1 MVALP
6 RPSSEPLVIVQNSIA
21 KLRESLRND
30 RLALE
35 QNFLQHGNPRKG
47 EAGAFPAATQRP
59 LRSAA
64 RLLSAHS
71 QLIDQYLRRVWQGLA
86 LPDNISLVAVGGYGR
101 GELYPKSDI
110 DLLIL
115 LDTESEKFL
124 MEPVAIRLDEQTTL
138 AKSPIM
144 AGHPPDGALQHKLH
158 ELISMLWD
166 IGLEVGHSIRTVA
179 ECLRES
185 ADITVQTNL
194 LEARL
199 LVGNKNL
206 FRELQD
212 AVQLH
217 LNPREF
223 FLAKQQEQ
231 QQRHARFVD
240 ADYNLE
246 PNLKESPGGL
256 RDLQTITWI
265 SRAAALGTR
274 WTELAQA
281 GLISL
286 AEARQIARHDTLL
299 QTLRIRLHYL
309 AKRREDRLIFEFQ
322 TLLAEQM
329 GITAS
334 AHRRASEHLMQ
345 RYYRARLA
353 VRQFNAILLQN
364 LHDHLFREQPP
375 QHTLNERFR
384 TIGTLLEIRDEHL
397 FEHTPA
403 AIFELFQLMQKHL
416 ELTDLTA
423 KTLRALWRAQRHIDA
438 AFRRSP
444 LNRSRFMEILRQPKG
459 VVHALR
465 RMNQYGILGRYI
477 PAFGRIVGQMQHDLF
492 HVYTVDEHILMV
504 VRNLR
509 RFAVA
514 EYAHEIPLCS
524 QLMSEFARPEVLY
537 VAGLFHDIAKGRG
550 GDHSQLGKKD
560 ARTFCTQHQ
569 LSRNDSD
576 LVVWLV
582 EQHLNLSAT
591 AQKQDLS
598 DPQVIADFASNIKND
613 RYLVALY
620 LLTVADVRG
629 TSPKIW
635 NAWKAKLIEDLFRAT
650 RRYLSEGPGADHLE
664 EIRRQAA
671 ATLNLY
677 AMPADTYQ
685 LLWAQ
690 LDDSYFQDHPA
701 QEIAWH
707 TRLLAFKV
715 NAERAIVKTRLSRVG
730 EGLQVMVYCPD
741 QRGLFARI
749 CDFFARMNFTIVEA
763 KIHTTRHGYALNSF
777 QIMEAVRGNTAYR
790 DIMTYI
796 EFELAQQ
803 IVQAKSIALATP
815 GRVNRQLKNFPIAT
829 EVEIK
834 PDNKGMQVLSLIAGD
849 RPGLLARI
857 ALTLDQHDI
866 RLHRAKINTLGSRA
880 EDVFWISGAT
890 LVQPEQ
896 KDLLRDALLAV

>member
-1 MVALP
+1 MRANHT
-6 RPSSEPLVIVQNSIA
+6 RKVIGHSSIA
-21 KLRESLRND
+21 ELRESLRRD

-35 QNFLQHGNPRKG
+35 QSFQQHGK
-47 EAGAFPAATQRP
+47 
-59 LRSAA
+59 AA
-64 RLLSAHS
+64 RLLNAHS
-71 QLIDQYLRRVWQGLA
+71 RLIDRYLLRVWQQLA
-86 LPDNISLVAVGGYGR
+86 LPPHIALVAVGGYGR

-115 LDTESEKFL
+115 LDSE
-124 MEPVAIRLDEQTTL
+124 
-138 AKSPIM
+138 
-144 AGHPPDGALQHKLH
+144 PDKGLQQKLQQ
-158 ELISMLWD
+158 LIGMLWD
-166 IGLEVGHSIRTVA
+166 IGMEVGHSIRTVA
-179 ECLRES
+179 QCINES

-199 LVGNKNL
+199 LTGDVKL
-206 FRELQD
+206 FTSLHE
-212 AVQLH
+212 AVQQH
-217 LNPREF
+217 LDPRQF
-223 FLAKQQEQ
+223 FLAKLHEQ
-231 QQRHARFVD
+231 QQRHARFVETD
-240 ADYNLE
+240 FNLE

-265 SRAAALGTR
+265 SRAAGLATR

-281 GLISL
+281 GLISI

-299 QTLRIRLHYL
+299 QTLRVRLHYL
-309 AKRREDRLIFEFQ
+309 AMRREDRLIFEFQ
-322 TLLAEQM
+322 TPLAEQM

-334 AHRRASEHLMQ
+334 ANRRASEHLMQ
-345 RYYRARLA
+345 RYYRTKVA
-353 VRQFNAILLQN
+353 VRQFNSILLQN
-364 LHDHLFREQPP
+364 LHDHLFREVPP
-375 QHTLNERFR
+375 QHALNERFR
-384 TIGTLLEIRDEHL
+384 VVGTLLDIRDENL
-397 FEHTPA
+397 FEQSSG
-403 AIFELFQLMQKHL
+403 AIFELFLLMQQHA

-423 KTLRALWRAQRHIDA
+423 KTLRALWRAQHQIDA
-438 AFRRSP
+438 AFRRDP

-459 VVHALR
+459 VLHALR
-465 RMNQYGILGRYI
+465 RMNQYGILGAYI

-509 RFAVA
+509 RFAVP
-514 EYAHEIPLCS
+514 EFAHELPQCS
-524 QLMSEFARPEVLY
+524 RLMSEFARPEVLY
-537 VAGLFHDIAKGRG
+537 IAGLFHDIAKGRG

-560 ARTFCTQHQ
+560 ARAFCMRHQ
-569 LSRNDSD
+569 LSRDDTD

-582 EQHLNLSAT
+582 EQHLSLSAT

-598 DPQVIADFASNIKND
+598 DPDVIAAFAGKIKND

-635 NAWKAKLIEDLFRAT
+635 NAWKAKLIEDLYRAS
-650 RRYLSEGPGADHLE
+650 RRYISDGKIAGHLD
-664 EIRRQAA
+664 EIRNQAVT
-671 ATLNLY
+671 TLNLY
-677 AMPADTYQ
+677 AMSPDSYQ
-685 LLWAQ
+685 LFWAQ
-690 LDDSYFQDHPA
+690 LDDSYFLDHEA

-715 NAERAIVKTRLSRVG
+715 NTAAAIVKARLSRAG
-730 EGLQVMVYCPD
+730 EGLQVVVYCQD

-763 KIHTTRHGYALNSF
+763 KIHTTQHGYALNSF
-777 QIMEAVRGNTAYR
+777 QIMEATRSGTEYR
-790 DIMTYI
+790 DIMNYI

-803 IVQAKSIALATP
+803 IEQAKPVTIAAT
-815 GRVNRQLKNFPIAT
+815 GRVSRQLKHFPITT

-834 PDNKGMQVLSLIAGD
+834 PDNKGMHVLSLIAGD

-857 ALTLDQHDI
+857 ALILEKHDI

-880 EDVFWISGAT
+880 EDVFWISGAALAQT
-890 LVQPEQ
+890 GQTDE
-896 KDLLRDALLAV
+896 LRNALLAV

>member
-1 MVALP
+1 MAALP
-6 RPSSEPLVIVQNSIA
+6 PLRSNNVA
-21 KLRESLRND
+21 ELRESLRSD

-35 QNFLQHGNPRKG
+35 QNFLQHGK
-47 EAGAFPAATQRP
+47 
-59 LRSAA
+59 AA

-71 QLIDQYLRRVWQGLA
+71 HLIDQYLRRVWQELA
-86 LPDNISLVAVGGYGR
+86 LPGNISLVAVGGYGR
-101 GELYPKSDI
+101 GELYPRSDI

-115 LDTESEKFL
+115 LDA
-124 MEPVAIRLDEQTTL
+124 EPDSTL
-138 AKSPIM
+138 
-144 AGHPPDGALQHKLH
+144 QQKLH
-158 ELISMLWD
+158 ELIGMLWD
-166 IGLEVGHSIRTVA
+166 IGMEVGHSIRTVA
-179 ECLRES
+179 QCLSEA

-199 LVGNKNL
+199 LSGDKNL
-206 FRELQD
+206 FKELQD
-212 AVQLH
+212 AVQQH
-217 LNPREF
+217 LDPRKF
-223 FLAKQQEQ
+223 FLAKQHEQ
-231 QQRHARFVD
+231 RQRHARFVD

-265 SRAAALGTR
+265 SRAAGLGTR

-299 QTLRIRLHYL
+299 QTLRTRLHYF
-309 AKRREDRLIFEFQ
+309 AKRREDRLIFDFQ
-322 TLLAEQM
+322 TPLAEQM

-334 AHRRASEHLMQ
+334 ANRRASEHLMQ
-345 RYYRARLA
+345 RYYRTRLA
-353 VRQFNAILLQN
+353 VRQFNTILLQH
-364 LHDHLFREQPP
+364 LHDYLFHEAPP
-375 QHTLNERFR
+375 QHALNERFR
-384 TIGTLLEIRDEHL
+384 VIDTLLEIRDENL
-397 FEHTPA
+397 FEHFPE
-403 AIFELFQLMQKHL
+403 AIFELFQLMQKHP
-416 ELTDLTA
+416 ELTDLSA
-423 KTLRALWRAQRHIDA
+423 KTLRALWRAQHRIDA
-438 AFRRSP
+438 AFRRNP
-444 LNRSRFMEILRQPKG
+444 LNRSRFMEILRQPQG
-459 VVHALR
+459 VIHALR
-465 RMNQYGILGRYI
+465 RMNQYGILGHYI

-509 RFAVA
+509 RFAVP

-560 ARTFCTQHQ
+560 ARAFCTQHQ
-569 LSRNDSD
+569 LSRDDSD

-582 EQHLNLSAT
+582 EQHLSLSAT

-598 DPQVIADFASNIKND
+598 DPEVIANFAAKIKND

-635 NAWKAKLIEDLFRAT
+635 NAWKAKLIEDLYRAT
-650 RRYLSEGPGADHLE
+650 RRFLSDGKVTNHLDD
-664 EIRRQAA
+664 IRKQAA

-677 AMPADTYQ
+677 ALAAESYQ

-690 LDDSYFQDHPA
+690 LDDSYFLDHQA

-707 TRLLAFKV
+707 TRLLAFKANTAV
-715 NAERAIVKTRLSRVG
+715 PIVKARLSRVG
-730 EGLQVMVYCPD
+730 EGLQVMVYCTD

-749 CDFFARMNFTIVEA
+749 CDFFARTNYTIVEA
-763 KIHTTRHGYALNSF
+763 KIHTTQHGYALNSF
-777 QIMEAVRGNTAYR
+777 QIMEAARGNTAYR

-803 IVQAKSIALATP
+803 IVQAKPIALAAT
-815 GRVNRQLKNFPIAT
+815 GRVSRQLKHFPITT

-834 PDNKGMQVLSLIAGD
+834 PDHHGMHMLSLIAGD

-857 ALTLDQHDI
+857 ALILDKHDI

-880 EDVFWISGAT
+880 EDMFWISGAA
-890 LVQPEQ
+890 LAQAEQ
-896 KDLLRDALLAV
+896 TDALRNALLTV

>member
-1 MVALP
+1 MVALLL
-6 RPSSEPLVIVQNSIA
+6 PSKPLVVEQNPIA
-21 KLRESLRND
+21 ELRESLRND
-30 RLALE
+30 RLVLE
-35 QNFLQHGNPRKG
+35 QNFLQQGK
-47 EAGAFPAATQRP
+47 A
-59 LRSAA
+59 S
-64 RLLSAHS
+64 RLLGAHS
-71 QLIDQYLRRVWQGLA
+71 QLIDQYLRRIWQGLA

-115 LDTESEKFL
+115 LD
-124 MEPVAIRLDEQTTL
+124 AQ
-138 AKSPIM
+138 
-144 AGHPPDGALQHKLH
+144 PDGDLQHKLH

-179 ECLRES
+179 ECLSES

-206 FRELQD
+206 FGELQD
-212 AVQLH
+212 AVQQ
-217 LNPREF
+217 NRDPRKF

-265 SRAAALGTR
+265 SRAAGLGTR
-274 WTELAQA
+274 WAALAKA
-281 GLISL
+281 GLISP

-329 GITAS
+329 GIAAS

-345 RYYRARLA
+345 RYYRAKLA

-364 LHDHLFREQPP
+364 LHDHLFREKLP
-375 QHTLNERFR
+375 QHALNERFR
-384 TIGTLLEIRDEHL
+384 TIGSLLEIRDEHL

-403 AIFELFQLMQKHL
+403 AIFELFQLLQKHPD
-416 ELTDLTA
+416 LTDLSA
-423 KTLRALWRAQRHIDA
+423 KTLRALWRAQHHIDA
-438 AFRRSP
+438 AFRRNP
-444 LNRSRFMEILRQPKG
+444 LNRSRFMEILRQLKG

-514 EYAHEIPLCS
+514 EYAHEFPLCS

-560 ARTFCTQHQ
+560 ARIFCMQHQ

-598 DPQVIADFASNIKND
+598 DPEVIATFAAKIKND

-650 RRYLSEGPGADHLE
+650 RRYLSEGPGTDHLE
-664 EIRRQAA
+664 EIRQQAA

-677 AMPADTYQ
+677 ALPAETYQ

-690 LDDSYFQDHPA
+690 LDDSYFLDHQA

-749 CDFFARMNFTIVEA
+749 CDFFARMNFTIAEA

-803 IVQAKSIALATP
+803 IVQAKLIALAAP

-857 ALTLDQHDI
+857 ALILDQHDI

-880 EDVFWISGAT
+880 EDVFWISGAA
-890 LVQPEQ
+890 LIQPGQ
-896 KDLLRDALLAV
+896 KELLRDALLAV